1 MSFLIKSVVYAVSR
15 STHLDMEKGSDM
27 AVTCSALSRD
37 CSVVDCSGERRSTRR
52 PRRGFTLVELLV
64 VIAIIGILVAM
75 LLPAVQA
82 AREAARRSQCQN
94 NCKNLGLSMMNYEG
108 VYKKFPVAINTEPL
122 DPSPQ
127 VARASDGTRLYN
139 NWAIDILPF
148 MEEQALYDTF
158 HLVRADTG
166 RLQTLTSANIPAA
179 ALGGSNKPANTNVIA
194 RSTEL
199 SLQLC
204 PSDIGANNLFDAGA
218 PNNAGDANNMWARG
232 NYGYNVGL
240 AMILDHHE
248 QKIWNKTQL
257 DAEGVPMTCGRGV
270 GGADKSA
277 TMSQIT
283 DGTSHTVALF
293 EIRVGLGPVDR
304 RGVWAMQMVGSN
316 LVSQHGANYAFG
328 PNDCTPGSDD
338 IKGNSAVVAEFGR
351 EYLAQEC
358 MLPYENE
365 NSWNV
370 SAQIVTRSQHPGGIF
385 ATMCDGSVQF
395 ISDFVET
402 GGQTNGLRCA
412 ETLFGAW
419 QRLTCPDDGY
429 VVTNDF

>member
-1 MSFLIKSVVYAVSR
+1 MSFLIKAVVYAVSR

-37 CSVVDCSGERRSTRR
+37 CSAVSGSDERRSTRR

-122 DPSPQ
+122 DPAPQ
-127 VARASDGTRLYN
+127 IARASDGTRLYN

-148 MEEQALYDTF
+148 MEEQGLYDTF

-218 PNNAGDANNMWARG
+218 PGSPGNANNMWARG

-240 AMILDHHE
+240 ALILNNAE
-248 QKIWNKTQL
+248 AWNMTAL
-257 DAEGVPMTCGRGV
+257 DSDGVVMTCGRGV

-277 TMSQIT
+277 TIAQIT

-293 EIRVGLGPVDR
+293 ELRVGLGPVDR

-316 LVSQHGANYAFG
+316 LVSQHGSNYALG

-338 IKGNSAVVAEFGR
+338 IIGNQDIINSFGQEFLR
-351 EYLAQEC
+351 QEC
-358 MLPYENE
+358 MLPYESG
-365 NSWNV
+365 SWNV

-402 GGQTNGLRCA
+402 GGQTSGLRCA
-412 ETLFGAW
+412 ETLFGVW
-419 QRLTCPDDGY
+419 QRLTCPNDGY
-429 VVTNDF
+429 VVSNDF

>member
-1 MSFLIKSVVYAVSR
+1 MSSLFKVVDFAVYR
-15 STHLDMEKGSDM
+15 STHLDMEMGSSM
-27 AVTCSALSRD
+27 AVTCLVDSLDRSA
-37 CSVVDCSGERRSTRR
+37 VGWTGRRHGAETT
-52 PRRGFTLVELLV
+52 RRGFTLVELLV

-94 NCKNLGLSMMNYEG
+94 NCKNLGLAMMNYEG

-122 DPSPQ
+122 DPNPI
-127 VARASDGTRLYN
+127 ARASDGTRLYN

-148 MEEQALYDTF
+148 MEEQGLYDTF

-166 RLQTLTSANIPAA
+166 RLQSLTSANIPAA
-179 ALGGSNKPANTNVIA
+179 SLGGSNKPANTNVIA

-218 PNNAGDANNMWARG
+218 PNNSGNASNMWARG

-240 AMILDHHE
+240 ALILNNEDVWR
-248 QKIWNKTQL
+248 KVAL
-257 DAEGVPMTCGRGV
+257 DTDGETMTCGRGV
-270 GGADKSA
+270 GGADKAASIA
-277 TMSQIT
+277 QIT

-293 EIRVGLGPVDR
+293 ELRVGLGPVDR

-316 LVSQHGANYAFG
+316 LVSQHGSNYALG

-338 IKGNSAVVAEFGR
+338 IIGNQDVVASFGQ
-351 EYLAQEC
+351 EYLRQEC
-358 MLPYENE
+358 MLPYESS
-365 NSWNV
+365 SWDV

-412 ETLFGAW
+412 ETIFGVW

-429 VVTNDF
+429 VVSNDF

>member
-1 MSFLIKSVVYAVSR
+1 MGSR
-15 STHLDMEKGSDM
+15 MNLLRFS
-27 AVTCSALSRD
+27 
-37 CSVVDCSGERRSTRR
+37 STRNR
-52 PRRGFTLVELLV
+52 HGRRRADRGFTLVELLV
-64 VIAIIGILVAM
+64 VIAIIGILVAL

-94 NCKNLGLSMMNYEG
+94 NCKNIGLAMMNYEG
-108 VYKKFPVAINTEPL
+108 TNKKFPVAINTEPL
-122 DPSPQ
+122 DPNPI
-127 VARASDGTRLYN
+127 ARASDGTRLYH
-139 NWAIDILPF
+139 NWAIDILPY
-148 MEEQALYDTF
+148 MEEQPLYDTF
-158 HLVRADTG
+158 HLVRADG
-166 RLQTLTSANIPAA
+166 RLQTLTSANISATS
-179 ALGGSNKPANTNVIA
+179 LGSSGKPPNTNVIA
-194 RSTEL
+194 RTTEV
-199 SLQLC
+199 QVYLC
-204 PSDIGANNLFDAGA
+204 PSDIGSGNPFDAGA
-218 PNNAGDANNMWARG
+218 PGSPGNSNNLWARG

-240 AMILDHHE
+240 ALILNNEDVW
-248 QKIWNKTQL
+248 KRSAL
-257 DAEGVPMTCGRGV
+257 DSDGVTMTCGRGV
-270 GGADKSA
+270 GGADKASTIA
-277 TMSQIT
+277 QIT

-293 EIRVGLGPVDR
+293 ELRVGLGPVDR

-316 LVSQHGANYAFG
+316 LVSQHGSNYALG

-338 IKGNSAVVAEFGR
+338 IIGNADIISEFGR

-358 MLPYENE
+358 MLPYE
-365 NSWNV
+365 SGGGWNV

-412 ETLFGAW
+412 ENLFGVW

>member
-1 MSFLIKSVVYAVSR
+1 MSFLIKAVVYAVSR

-37 CSVVDCSGERRSTRR
+37 CSVVGCSGERRSTRR
-52 PRRGFTLVELLV
+52 LRRGFTLVELLV

-122 DPSPQ
+122 DPDPI
-127 VARASDGTRLYN
+127 ARASDGTRLYH

-148 MEEQALYDTF
+148 MEEQGLYDTF

-204 PSDIGANNLFDAGA
+204 PSDIGSNNLFDAGA
-218 PNNAGDANNMWARG
+218 PGSPGNANNMWARG

-240 AMILDHHE
+240 ALILRSE
-248 QKIWNKTQL
+248 EVWKKTAL
-257 DAEGVPMTCGRGV
+257 DEDGVSMTCGRGV

-277 TMSQIT
+277 TIAQIT

-293 EIRVGLGPVDR
+293 ELRVGLGPVDR

-316 LVSQHGANYAFG
+316 LVSQHGANYALG

-338 IKGNSAVVAEFGR
+338 IIGNQDIISAFGQEFLR
-351 EYLAQEC
+351 QEC
-358 MLPYENE
+358 MLPYESG
-365 NSWNV
+365 SWNV

-412 ETLFGAW
+412 ENLFGAW

-429 VVTNDF
+429 VVSKDY